1 MDRRKLIGTLGLAPA
16 MALPGSAQ
24 GHPEG
29 KPGVGPLSM
38 PHLHF
43 CGIHM
48 AKANPKLQF
57 ITQHYCASHTGGK
70 TGMFSSA
77 CFLTGE
83 RKTQNWWAGDG
94 A

>member
-29 KPGVGPLSM
+29 KPGEGPLSM

-48 AKANPKLQF
+48 AKTNPKLQF
-57 ITQHYCASHTGGK
+57 ITQHYCASHTGG
-70 TGMFSSA
+70 
-77 CFLTGE
+77 E
-83 RKTQNWWAGDG
+83 DGDVFQCLLFDG
-94 A
+94 REKNAKPVGG